1 MKTGRTLRAGGILA
15 LGIVVGALGAS
26 ARGPGARDRGP
37 KEPARQFSTN
47 EEFINGL
54 YAGLDLSSTTAVFR
68 YVFHQLRSEV
78 TVYPTENY
86 YYFEFPARGKMVGG
100 SLNLA
105 PGDRDRGILG
115 FGYYTKVPDKSR
127 AKFYFARGG
136 GADLTEKDGVR
147 VTRLAEDRY
156 AVRFEGKTVV
166 FVLNPARAAPPDA
179 ARLLPGERFVG
190 TTFDESGLR
199 FHLLFHER
207 TRRLFWILDED
218 GFVPE
223 SFSRDRDLV
232 MGDRTE
238 YVFWDDSLRARK
250 VLIGVAGLNV
260 VQNNWYDGPF
270 DQLPDNEVAGGRLDL
285 KPFLLAHYGGDST
298 GVGGRVT
305 AADIDS
311 FGNYSRESRMA
322 VAPYTVYFS
331 ARDLA
336 FADSCRGL
344 GLSPEEHC
352 RCLTEQRYEV
362 PANFYRLRVP
372 RAYY

>member
-1 MKTGRTLRAGGILA
+1 MKGRVVRAGGVFA
-15 LGIVVGALGAS
+15 LGLLVGALATT
-26 ARGPGARDRGP
+26 ARLPLGRPDP
-37 KEPARQFSTN
+37 PPEPPRQFSTN

-54 YAGLDLSSTTAVFR
+54 YAGLDLSSTTDVFR
-68 YVFHQLRSEV
+68 YVFQRLRSEV

-100 SLNLA
+100 SLSLA

-115 FGYYTKVPDKSR
+115 FGYYTKIPDKSR

-136 GADLTEKDGVR
+136 GADLSEKDGVR
-147 VTRLAEDRY
+147 VTRLTETRY
-156 AVRFEGKTVV
+156 AVRYEGRTVV
-166 FVLNPARAAPPDA
+166 FTLNPAGATPP
-179 ARLLPGERFVG
+179 ARVILLPGERYVG

-199 FHLLFHER
+199 FHLLFHGG
-207 TRRLFWILDED
+207 TRRLYWILDEE

-223 SFSRDRDLV
+223 TFSRDRDLV

-238 YVFWDDSLRARK
+238 YVFYDDSLRSRK
-250 VLIGVAGLNV
+250 ILIGVAGLNV

-270 DQLPDNEVAGGRLDL
+270 DQLPDNEVAGGRLNL

-298 GVGGRVT
+298 GVRDGDV
-305 AADIDS
+305 DNY
-311 FGNYSRESRMA
+311 GNYSRESRMA

-344 GLSPEEHC
+344 ELSPEELC
-352 RCLTEQRYEV
+352 RCLTEQRYAV
-362 PANFYRLRVP
+362 PDNFFSLRVP
-372 RAYY
+372 RKYY